1 MLGVQF
7 MDCIIHHRKDICGKT
22 IKIPNN
28 GGKKKIKNIPYSLK
42 HHFKSLDDSFTAESE
57 CEIGMWLFKEAIKSQ
72 TQKHYLNV

>member
-28 GGKKKIKNIPYSLK
+28 GEKKKKKNYSLQ
-42 HHFKSLDDSFTAESE
+42 FETSF
-57 CEIGMWLFKEAIKSQ
+57 
-72 TQKHYLNV
+72 